1 MASCEDVSMGVG
13 TATVHCENC
22 LASCCRLL
30 VRLLPGDRVPGHLLA
45 EDDHGLQVMAQRDD
59 GWCIALDRGSLRCT
73 IYRDRPQVCRD
84 FAMGSP
90 ECLVERAVDGLP
102 VHAGEGR

>member
-1 MASCEDVSMGVG
+1 MTVG
-13 TATVHCENC
+13 AAPPPKPCDTC

-45 EDDHGLQVMAQRDD
+45 DDDQGLTVMARDRD

-73 IYRDRPQVCRD
+73 IYAVRPLLCRV
-84 FAMGSP
+84 FEAGGP
-90 ECLVERAVDGLP
+90 ECLEERAADGLP
-102 VHAGEGR
+102 P